1 MRVRLDTAANQYANA
16 VGKLGKVKLDEAV
29 EFYLRHH
36 DQQTEEIDVAQLV
49 ERFLAFKEACGA
61 SVVYQRDLEYRT
73 RSFVKFHFESVTS
86 LSAEVMSAY
95 FSELRFEPQNH
106 NNQLRVIRTL
116 LNFAKSQGYLPG
128 HHRPAQ
134 GR

>member
-49 ERFLAFKEACGA
+49 KRFLA
-61 SVVYQRDLEYRT
+61 L
-73 RSFVKFHFESVTS
+73 
-86 LSAEVMSAY
+86 
-95 FSELRFEPQNH
+95 
-106 NNQLRVIRTL
+106 
-116 LNFAKSQGYLPG
+116 
-128 HHRPAQ
+128 
-134 GR
+134 